1 MNQKQREYAMAR
13 VSAVRARK
21 VEEIKARHTIP
32 AVKLSLARKAELVVS
47 GGVPAIP
54 HKLKSYY
61 TDWPDAFDF
70 SAYERDEVYDKDSAA
85 PLIAKVN
92 AEADRIHD
100 NIMLG
105 DAEEALSALRA
116 FEEGVFNDE

>member
-13 VSAVRARK
+13 VSAVRTRK

-47 GGVPAIP
+47 GEVPAIP
-54 HKLKSYY
+54 HKLKSSY

-100 NIMLG
+100 HIMLG

-116 FEEGVFNDE
+116 FEEGSFNDE